1 MLKTTSNGFDI
12 TVFISLNIFVGILKV
27 LAFNTFNFD
36 ISCSISA
43 ADVGSEKNPLRG
55 RGLRNWLDVASV
67 SGIESAISLISD
79 ISKIFIEDSRN
90 CFCICNFN
98 NYYYDFILYLVSNF
112 VWICTL

>member
-43 ADVGSEKNPLRG
+43 ADVGSEKNPL
-55 RGLRNWLDVASV
+55 
-67 SGIESAISLISD
+67 
-79 ISKIFIEDSRN
+79 
-90 CFCICNFN
+90 
-98 NYYYDFILYLVSNF
+98 
-112 VWICTL
+112 